1 MKTQI
6 KQKEKM
12 KLLKRK
18 REKKYRRKKQLI
30 ECYIEDTETIEILE
44 VTEFSNVWFDSGRLE
59 VTEKIGN

>member
-1 MKTQI
+1 
-6 KQKEKM
+6 M